1 MSFFKRLKNV
11 VSAKANK
18 ALEKHE
24 DPIELLELSI
34 GKKEKLLIDAKKQCA
49 NFIAT
54 VDNIRK
60 DKVELIEKASKYE
73 EATKAAILKRRY

>member
-11 VSAKANK
+11 VSAKSNK

-34 GKKEKLLIDAKKQCA
+34 GKKREIINRCKKTMCKFYC
-49 NFIAT
+49 NC
-54 VDNIRK
+54 R
-60 DKVELIEKASKYE
+60 
-73 EATKAAILKRRY
+73 

>member
-24 DPIELLELSI
+24 NPIELLELSI
-34 GKKEKLLIDAKKQCA
+34 NKKEKTTFRCKKAMC
-49 NFIAT
+49 
-54 VDNIRK
+54 
-60 DKVELIEKASKYE
+60 
-73 EATKAAILKRRY
+73 

>member
-24 DPIELLELSI
+24 DPI
-34 GKKEKLLIDAKKQCA
+34 CA

-73 EATKAAILKRRY
+73 EAQKDYIKRRY